1 MLFIFFIKLNPY
13 LKTYI
18 AFAMSYSGHIIL
30 KATIG
35 HEKRRVLGNNL
46 WTSFIVNNNLIELI
60 NASLQQLNQIIL
72 GKEQPVKLALTCIL
86 ADGHLLVED
95 LPGMGKTTLAHA
107 LANVLGLSYTRI
119 QFTSDLLPADL
130 IGASVFD
137 PKHAS
142 FSFHK
147 GPIFSSVFLA
157 DELNRATPK
166 SQSAL
171 LEAMEEGQ
179 VSVDGETYPLPE
191 PFFVIATQ
199 NPQSQSGTFPLPESQ
214 LDRFM
219 LRISLGYPDPE
230 VERELLKGGKGRA
243 ALNSVKQI
251 LSEASLLQ
259 MQALVTEVKISDTL
273 LDYLQRLISQTREDE
288 LCLLGLSP
296 RGALALT
303 KSSQCWALLQGRMHV
318 LPEDVQAVFIAVVA
332 HRIVGKKE
340 TQGEQLARHIMQTV
354 DAIGEGISA

>member
-1 MLFIFFIKLNPY
+1 MNSPLLQEIQTSLKELN
-13 LKTYI
+13 L
-18 AFAMSYSGHIIL
+18 
-30 KATIG
+30 
-35 HEKRRVLGNNL
+35 V
-46 WTSFIVNNNLIELI
+46 
-60 NASLQQLNQIIL
+60 IL
-72 GKEQPVKLALTCIL
+72 GKEQQVRLALTCVL
-86 ADGHLLVED
+86 ANGHLLVED

-107 LANVLGLSYTRI
+107 LSKVLGLDYNRV

-137 PKHAS
+137 PKSAS

-147 GPIFSSVFLA
+147 GPVFSSIFLA

-166 SQSAL
+166 AQSAL

-179 VSVDGETYPLPE
+179 VSVDGHTHTLPN

-219 LRISLGYPDPE
+219 LRISLGYPNQA
-230 VERELLKGGKGRA
+230 VERQILQGHKGRA
-243 ALNSVKQI
+243 ALDQVAQV
-251 LSEASLLQ
+251 LSKESLLKIQ
-259 MQALVTEVKISDTL
+259 RLVPQVKASETL
-273 LDYLQRLISQTREDE
+273 LDYVQRLIAQTREDD
-288 LCLLGLSP
+288 LCYLGLSP
-296 RGALALT
+296 RGAIALMQSA
-303 KSSQCWALLQGRMHV
+303 KCWALLQGRGHV
-318 LPEDVQAVFIAVVA
+318 LPEDVQAVFVAVTG

-340 TQGEQLARHIMQTV
+340 TQGDQLARHILHSV